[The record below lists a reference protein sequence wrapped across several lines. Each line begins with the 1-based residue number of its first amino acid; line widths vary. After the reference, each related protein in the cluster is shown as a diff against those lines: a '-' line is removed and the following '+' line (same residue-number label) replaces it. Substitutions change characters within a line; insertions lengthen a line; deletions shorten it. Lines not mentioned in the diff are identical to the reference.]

1 MRIRLAAF
9 PLLVAVA
16 LLAVATGCPP
26 KPVET
31 TPTPA
36 PAPVETPPPTPAPE
50 PKTEVTE
57 PFKPEA
63 PVTREVVPSIDEI
76 NRSGV
81 LKTVYFG
88 YDSSEIDDAARA
100 ALQSNADWLKKNAK
114 FVVEI
119 GGHCDERGTI
129 EYNIALGNRRGDS
142 VRQYLAS
149 LGVNPSQLVVVS
161 YGEEKPV
168 DPGHGEES
176 WAKNRRA
183 EFVVVR

>member
-1 MRIRLAAF
+1 MRIRPALL
-9 PLLVAVA
+9 PLLAVVAV
-16 LLAVATGCPP
+16 LAVATSC
-26 KPVET
+26 KKAEPVT
-31 TPTPA
+31 TPTPPPVEQ
-36 PAPVETPPPTPAPE
+36 PAPPPAPPE
-50 PKTEVTE
+50 PKVEVTE
-57 PFKPEA
+57 PFKPEP

-76 NRSGV
+76 NKSGV

-88 YDSSEIDDAARA
+88 YDSSEIDDDARA
-100 ALQSNADWLKKNAK
+100 TLQSNADWLKKNTK

-149 LGVNPSQLVVVS
+149 LGVNASQLTVVS

-168 DPGHGEES
+168 DPGHGEDGWS
-176 WAKNRRA
+176 RNRRA

>member
-1 MRIRLAAF
+1 MRIRFAPLAALL
-9 PLLVAVA
+9 PLALLV
-16 LLAVATGCPP
+16 VATSC
-26 KPVET
+26 KKAEPVT
-31 TPTPA
+31 TPTTPPPAEA
-36 PAPVETPPPTPAPE
+36 PAPPTPAPE
-50 PKTEVTE
+50 PPKEVTE
-57 PFKPEA
+57 PFKPEP

-88 YDSSEIDDAARA
+88 YDSSELDAAAIA
-100 ALQSNADWLKKNAK
+100 ALQSNADWLKKNPK

-129 EYNIALGNRRGDS
+129 EYNIALGNRRADS
-142 VRQYLAS
+142 VRTYLGS
-149 LGVNPSQLVVVS
+149 LGVNAAQLTVVS

-168 DPGHGEES
+168 DPGHGEDA
-176 WAKNRRA
+176 WARNRRA

>member
-1 MRIRLAAF
+1 MRFRTALF

-16 LLAVATGCPP
+16 LLSVVTSCKKAE
-26 KPVET
+26 PVT
-31 TPTPA
+31 TPTPPPPVEQ
-36 PAPVETPPPTPAPE
+36 PAPPTPPPAE
-50 PKTEVTE
+50 PKEVTE
-57 PFKPEA
+57 PFKPEP
-63 PVTREVVPSIDEI
+63 PVTREVVPSIEEI
-76 NRSGV
+76 NKSGV

-88 YDSSEIDDAARA
+88 YDSSELDDTAVA
-100 ALQSNADWLKKNAK
+100 ALRSNADWLKKNSK
-114 FVVEI
+114 FIVEI

-149 LGVNPSQLVVVS
+149 LGVNASQLNVVS

-176 WAKNRRA
+176 WSRNRRA

>member
-1 MRIRLAAF
+1 MRLRH
-9 PLLVAVA
+9 PLSLGIPALV
-16 LLAVATGCPP
+16 LLLVATGCPP
-26 KPVET
+26 KTDTQT
-31 TPTPA
+31 TPTP
-36 PAPVETPPPTPAPE
+36 PAPVETPAPPAPE

-57 PFKPEA
+57 PFKPEP

-81 LKTVYFG
+81 LKTIYFG
-88 YDSSEIDDAARA
+88 YDSSELDPTAIA
-100 ALQSNADWLKKNAK
+100 ALQSNADWLKKNGK

-129 EYNIALGNRRGDS
+129 EYNIALGNRRADS

-149 LGVNPSQLVVVS
+149 LGVNASQLTVVS
-161 YGEEKPV
+161 YGEEKPAE
-168 DPGHGEES
+168 PARSEEAF
-176 WAKNRRA
+176 AKNRRA

>member
-1 MRIRLAAF
+1 MRIRPALLL
-9 PLLVAVA
+9 PLVVA
-16 LLAVATGCPP
+16 LFVVAAGCPP

-31 TPTPA
+31 TPAPP
-36 PAPVETPPPTPAPE
+36 PAPVETPPPPPAPE
-50 PKTEVTE
+50 PKVEVTE
-57 PFKPEA
+57 PFKPEP

-129 EYNIALGNRRGDS
+129 EYNITLGNRRADS
-142 VRQYLAS
+142 VRQYLAG
-149 LGVNPSQLVVVS
+149 LGVNPAQLTVVS

-168 DPGHGEES
+168 DPGHGEDAWS
-176 WAKNRRA
+176 RNRRA

>member
-1 MRIRLAAF
+1 MRIRLT
-9 PLLVAVA
+9 PLLAVLAFA
-16 LLAVATGCPP
+16 LLALAAGCQKAGPVDTPAPP
-26 KPVET
+26 PVE
-31 TPTPA
+31 TPA
-36 PAPVETPPPTPAPE
+36 PAPPAPE
-50 PKTEVTE
+50 PSKEVTE
-57 PFKPEA
+57 PFKPEP
-63 PVTREVVPSIDEI
+63 PVTREVVPSIEEI

-88 YDSSEIDDAARA
+88 YDSSELDEAAVATLR
-100 ALQSNADWLKKNAK
+100 SNADWLKKNPK

-149 LGVNPSQLVVVS
+149 LGVAASQLTVVS

-168 DPGHGEES
+168 DPSHGEAS
-176 WAKNRRA
+176 WSKNRRA

>member
-1 MRIRLAAF
+1 MRLRPALLL
-9 PLLVAVA
+9 LLVAA
-16 LLAVATGCPP
+16 LFVVSTGCPP
-26 KPVET
+26 KPIET
-31 TPTPA
+31 TPTPT
-36 PAPVETPPPTPAPE
+36 PAPVETPTPPTPTPE
-50 PKTEVTE
+50 PKVEVTE
-57 PFKPEA
+57 PFKPEP
-63 PVTREVVPSIDEI
+63 PVTREVVPSIEEI

-100 ALQSNADWLKKNAK
+100 ALQSNADWLKKNPK

-129 EYNIALGNRRGDS
+129 EYNITLGNRRGDS
-142 VRQYLAS
+142 VRQYLAG
-149 LGVNPSQLVVVS
+149 LGVNPSQLTVVS

-168 DPGHGEES
+168 DPGHGEDS